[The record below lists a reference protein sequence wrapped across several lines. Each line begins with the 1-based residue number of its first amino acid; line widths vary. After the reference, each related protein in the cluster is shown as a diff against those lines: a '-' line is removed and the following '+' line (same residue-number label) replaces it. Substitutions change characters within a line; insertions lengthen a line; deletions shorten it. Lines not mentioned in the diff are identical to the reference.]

1 MSFFRLSR
9 SYELLK
15 WIKGTHSTG
24 KNVPLSSLLNSPI
37 YSSIMHEQG
46 KHGDEWG
53 LNIPYNDNILGEDPS
68 RGDQNTLQGVHESP
82 SRPDVPSTIFFT
94 LDGVCSMG
102 AGPYFVLPLWYRR
115 WNSFSPVTNSLC
127 GAIHGGW
134 CLTKSKH
141 PLYCQVS

>member
-1 MSFFRLSR
+1 
-9 SYELLK
+9 
-15 WIKGTHSTG
+15 
-24 KNVPLSSLLNSPI
+24 
-37 YSSIMHEQG
+37 MHEQG

-115 WNSFSPVTNSLC
+115 WNSFSPVTNTVSWQL
-127 GAIHGGW
+127 AW
-134 CLTKSKH
+134 CHTQGLVSHHVSTSIKLSGLVILKSIKLNGVNIPYLFKTNFDLRFWVTSFPYH
-141 PLYCQVS
+141 DIA